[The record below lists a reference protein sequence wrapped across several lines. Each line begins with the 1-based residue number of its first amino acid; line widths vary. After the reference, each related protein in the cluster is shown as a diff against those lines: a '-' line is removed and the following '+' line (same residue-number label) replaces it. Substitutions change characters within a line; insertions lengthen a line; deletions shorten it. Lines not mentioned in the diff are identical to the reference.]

1 MYLASKNSLPPS
13 FKNLFLVNSEVHGYN
28 TRSSNLISIPVF
40 FNSLDQNLRNAMS
53 VYSFQSNLKKH
64 LIFDNCLMIVTN

>member
-13 FKNLFLVNSEVHGYN
+13 FKNLFLVNSEVHSYN
-28 TRSSNLISIPVF
+28 TRSSNLISIQFSVYYQGPVF
-40 FNSLDQNLRNAMS
+40 FKSLNQNLRNAMS

-64 LIFDNCLMIVTN
+64 